1 LTFTSGATE
10 ALHTVICGVVNAHDH
25 VVVSAVEHPATWGA
39 LRRAQADVSVV
50 PVDRLGRVD
59 PAQVQAALKPDTKL
73 VIQMAAQN
81 ELGVVY
87 PTQEIASVIDG
98 VPLLVD
104 AAQAYGKVPLDLS
117 ETGATYAVV
126 SGHKMGAPL
135 GVGALWCRDGEP
147 FTPYLEGGAQER
159 GRRAGTENVP
169 AIVGFGVAADEV
181 EERLHRLTVARA
193 LLEAARLRLA
203 QESALELLGVW
214 GVLDQH
220 GSSEAS
226 GVWRTYRQLP
236 NTLCLRL
243 LKHDGDL
250 ILQQLDLAGFCVSS
264 GSACSSGALEPS
276 PVLRALGL
284 DERSARRGLRVSIG
298 PQTSADELQRFTD
311 TLFDVLKR

>member
-181 EERLHRLTVARA
+181 EERLHRLSQ
-193 LLEAARLRLA
+193 RL
-203 QESALELLGVW
+203 S
-214 GVLDQH
+214 
-220 GSSEAS
+220 
-226 GVWRTYRQLP
+226 
-236 NTLCLRL
+236 
-243 LKHDGDL
+243 
-250 ILQQLDLAGFCVSS
+250 SS
-264 GSACSSGALEPS
+264 GSGAYLTNTDQVRRVGYGEHIVSSLT
-276 PVLRALGL
+276 
-284 DERSARRGLRVSIG
+284 RSVFVCLNMTVIS
-298 PQTSADELQRFTD
+298 SCNS
-311 TLFDVLKR
+311 